1 MYSDK
6 VFMGAESMQNI
17 RPNASR
23 RIQSIATD
31 TQAPRYAAHMRN
43 RPWFLVARER
53 AKELG
58 MSYQDIADRIGV
70 QKATVGHWMTGRN
83 RPRLEQIARIA
94 AVLQTTVPALVADDA
109 YYITDDT
116 ERAILDAVR
125 QVPAE
130 YRSQVV
136 RLIGA
141 FSAALEHP
149 SSDSDA

>member
-1 MYSDK
+1 MH
-6 VFMGAESMQNI
+6 NI
-17 RPNASR
+17 RLNASER
-23 RIQSIATD
+23 LQSIAGRP
-31 TQAPRYAAHMRN
+31 ALSRYSDPMRN
-43 RPWFLVARER
+43 RPWYQVARER
-53 AKELG
+53 ARELG

-94 AVLQTTVPALVADDA
+94 EVLQTTVPALVAEDA

-125 QVPAE
+125 EVPPE
-130 YRSQVV
+130 YRAQVV

-141 FSAALEHP
+141 FRAALAP
-149 SSDSDA
+149 TDPDA